1 MCRTETGDPGSAAEP
16 AASRGPSPAPP
27 SVAAAPLPLGT
38 TERQSDRRVHPSSR
52 RPRTLARVRRSAGS
66 RTARPAAG
74 SSLGLSLISCVLF
87 APTVQR
93 RLSLAP
99 EGGGSEIRRR
109 GQICWEFVVSFSLEK
124 NPPIHVPP
132 LSHSQLPPSHR
143 RLSPTIILRVRLREI
158 KVCPFSHDI
167 SIYGQR
173 YLDRGRAVAAWG
185 CRRWLDGVRVRH
197 GRLRRAATAY
207 IAFYDYSVICS
218 CRDRDGR
225 TGGLTGAGGR
235 ARTVGRSGARPSP

>member
-1 MCRTETGDPGSAAEP
+1 MEISFPSPPPPPPPPPPSPPLRCPSARRNVSP
-16 AASRGPSPAPP
+16 TAASIRPVADHVRSLV
-27 SVAAAPLPLGT
+27 SVAALAVALRGLPLAL
-38 TERQSDRRVHPSSR
+38 PSAS
-52 RPRTLARVRRSAGS
+52 V
-66 RTARPAAG
+66 
-74 SSLGLSLISCVLF
+74 LSHAFFL
-87 APTVQR
+87 
-93 RLSLAP
+93 
-99 EGGGSEIRRR
+99 RRR
-109 GQICWEFVVSFSLEK
+109 FSGDYRLHLKEEDPKSGEEDDGQICWEFVVSFSLEK